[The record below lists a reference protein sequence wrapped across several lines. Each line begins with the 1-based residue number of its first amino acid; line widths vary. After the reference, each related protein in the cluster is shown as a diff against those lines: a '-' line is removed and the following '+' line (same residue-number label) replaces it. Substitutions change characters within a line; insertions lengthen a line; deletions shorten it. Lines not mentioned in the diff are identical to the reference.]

1 MNKKYILIPLTVLAN
16 FTQGLMLAFLTD
28 LLNTSAYEIPN
39 VTISNDGDGDGNI
52 AGGAE
57 HKYSCYI
64 KFKDLYDTQISKI
77 ENDTIIKNK
86 LSVRQIYPYLLSKI
100 VLCIINATIIFNRDK
115 ILKVF
120 KTKKLL
126 IKDSINTYIM
136 IFIVVLFILSI
147 MSFIYF
153 SELLRLKNIIKND
166 ETIDGEYD
174 KFKNRFNLIIGL
186 GMTSSIL
193 MLFVVI
199 VDILILFNIIK

>member
-39 VTISNDGDGDGNI
+39 VTIKNGNKP
-52 AGGAE
+52 AVE
-57 HKYSCYI
+57 QHKYSCYI

-100 VLCIINATIIFNRDK
+100 VLCVINATIIFNRDK
-115 ILKVF
+115 ILEVF
-120 KTKKLL
+120 KTQKLL